1 MGSANNG
8 ENQQDPIELSKFD
21 SPRPATDQNHMKIAI
36 ISDIHGNLDAFGQVL
51 NDIDTS
57 GIDAV
62 VCLGDNVGYGP
73 EPDQVVRQVINRNI
87 PCVMGNHERAV
98 SDSAHLDWFNSVAR
112 KSLQKTM
119 TMLSEESINYIRG
132 MKSSLVMYKSRF
144 VHGFPPDS
152 TDIYLFQVPAHT
164 LNQTLKNMKERLCFV
179 GHTHELKLIDFDG
192 KESQRIPLK
201 QGIVKKL
208 HNDRKYIINVGSV
221 GQPRDGNNNAKYV
234 IWNTS
239 EDSLEV
245 RFVPYDIAAVV
256 EKIIAAGLP
265 KVHADRLW

>member
-1 MGSANNG
+1 M
-8 ENQQDPIELSKFD
+8 
-21 SPRPATDQNHMKIAI
+21 RVAI

-51 NDIDTS
+51 NDIDAS
-57 GIDAV
+57 GIDTV

-73 EPDQVVRQVINRNI
+73 EPEQVIRQVRARKI

-98 SDSAHLDWFNSVAR
+98 SDRAHLNWFNPSAR
-112 KSLQKTM
+112 ISLQKTI
-119 TMLSEESINYIRG
+119 TMLSEESINYING
-132 MKSSLVMYKSRF
+132 MKSSLVVYQSRF

-152 TDIYLFQVPAHT
+152 TDIYLFQVPNHT
-164 LNQTLKNMKERLCFV
+164 LNQTFKEMKERLCFV
-179 GHTHELKLIDFDG
+179 GHTHELKLIGFDG
-192 KESQRIPLK
+192 KVSRRIPLK
-201 QGIVKKL
+201 KEIVTHL
-208 HNDRKYIINVGSV
+208 DNDRKYIINVGSV

-256 EKIIAAGLP
+256 GKILAAGLP

>member
-1 MGSANNG
+1 M
-8 ENQQDPIELSKFD
+8 
-21 SPRPATDQNHMKIAI
+21 RVAI

-51 NDIDTS
+51 NDIDAS

-73 EPDQVVRQVINRNI
+73 EPEQVIRLVRKRNI

-98 SDSAHLDWFNSVAR
+98 SDCTYLDWFNPAAR

-119 TMLSEESINYIRG
+119 TMLSEESINYING
-132 MKSSLVMYKSRF
+132 MKSSLVIYQSRF

-152 TDIYLFQVPAHT
+152 TNIYLFQVPNHT
-164 LNQTLKNMKERLCFV
+164 LNQTFNKMKERLCFV
-179 GHTHELKLIDFDG
+179 GHTHELELIGFDG
-192 KESQRIPLK
+192 KVSQHIPLK
-201 QGIVKKL
+201 EEIVKHLDK
-208 HNDRKYIINVGSV
+208 DRKYIVNVGSV

-234 IWNTS
+234 IWNIS

-256 EKIIAAGLP
+256 DKIMAAGLP

>member
-1 MGSANNG
+1 M
-8 ENQQDPIELSKFD
+8 
-21 SPRPATDQNHMKIAI
+21 RVAI
-36 ISDIHGNLDAFGQVL
+36 ISDIHGNLDAFRQVL
-51 NDIDTS
+51 NDIEAS

-73 EPDQVVRQVINRNI
+73 EPEQVIRQVRNRNI
-87 PCVMGNHERAV
+87 PCVMGNHEQAV
-98 SDSAHLDWFNSVAR
+98 LDRRYLDWFNPAAR

-119 TMLSEESINYIRG
+119 PLLSEDSINFIRG
-132 MKSSLVMYKSRF
+132 LKSSLVIYQSRF

-152 TDIYLFQVPAHT
+152 MYTYLFQASKD
-164 LNQTLKNMKERLCFV
+164 TLKQTFSEMKERLCFV
-179 GHTHELKLIDFDG
+179 GHTHKLKLIGFDG
-192 KESQRIPLK
+192 KVSQHILLKERIMK
-201 QGIVKKL
+201 HL
-208 HNDRKYIINVGSV
+208 HKDRKYIINVGSV

-256 EKIIAAGLP
+256 SKIMAAGLL

>member
-1 MGSANNG
+1 
-8 ENQQDPIELSKFD
+8 
-21 SPRPATDQNHMKIAI
+21 MKVAI

-51 NDIDTS
+51 NDIEAS

-73 EPDQVVRQVINRNI
+73 EPEQVIRQVRERNI

-98 SDSAHLDWFNSVAR
+98 LDGEYLNWFNPAAR
-112 KSLQKTM
+112 RSLQQTKTL
-119 TMLSEESINYIRG
+119 LSEESFNYIRG
-132 MKSSLVMYKSRF
+132 MKSSLVIHESRF

-152 TDIYLFQVPAHT
+152 MNIYLFQVSKDT
-164 LNQTLKNMKERLCFV
+164 LEQTFGEMKERLCFV
-179 GHTHELKLIDFDG
+179 GHTHELKLIGFDDKISQYISLG
-192 KESQRIPLK
+192 KGTVPLHK
-201 QGIVKKL
+201 G
-208 HNDRKYIINVGSV
+208 RKYIVNVGSV
-221 GQPRDGNNNAKYV
+221 GQPRDRNNNAKYV

-239 EDSLEV
+239 KDSLEV

-256 EKIIAAGLP
+256 SKIMAAGLP

>member
-1 MGSANNG
+1 M
-8 ENQQDPIELSKFD
+8 
-21 SPRPATDQNHMKIAI
+21 RVAI

-51 NDIDTS
+51 RDIDAS

-73 EPDQVVRQVINRNI
+73 EPEQVIRQVRARKI

-98 SDSAHLDWFNSVAR
+98 SDCAHLNWFNPAAR
-112 KSLQKTM
+112 ISLQKTM
-119 TMLSEESINYIRG
+119 TMLSQESINYING
-132 MKSSLVMYKSRF
+132 MKSSLVVYQSRF

-152 TDIYLFQVPAHT
+152 TDIYLFQVPHHT
-164 LNQTLKNMKERLCFV
+164 LNQTFKEMKERLCFV
-179 GHTHELKLIDFDG
+179 GHTHELKLIGFDG
-192 KESQRIPLK
+192 KVSQRIPLK
-201 QGIVKKL
+201 VGVVKHL
-208 HNDRKYIINVGSV
+208 HKDRKYIINVGSV

-256 EKIIAAGLP
+256 GKILAAGFP
-265 KVHADRLW
+265 EVHAYRLW

>member
-1 MGSANNG
+1 M
-8 ENQQDPIELSKFD
+8 
-21 SPRPATDQNHMKIAI
+21 RVAI
-36 ISDIHGNLDAFGQVL
+36 ISDIHGNLDAFEQVL
-51 NDIDTS
+51 DDIDHS
-57 GIDAV
+57 DIDAV

-73 EPDQVVRQVINRNI
+73 EPEQVIRQVRKRNI

-98 SDSAHLDWFNSVAR
+98 SDCTHLDRFNPTAR

-119 TMLSEESINYIRG
+119 TMLSEESFNYIRK
-132 MKSSLVMYKSRF
+132 MKSSLVIYQSRF

-152 TDIYLFQVPAHT
+152 TDTYLFQVADDI
-164 LNQTLKNMKERLCFV
+164 LDQTFRKMRERLCFV
-179 GHTHELKLIDFDG
+179 GHTHELGLIGFDG
-192 KESQRIPLK
+192 KVSQHLALK
-201 QGIVKKL
+201 KGIVKQL
-208 HNDRKYIINVGSV
+208 HQDIKYIVNVGSV

-256 EKIIAAGLP
+256 GKIIAAGLP
-265 KVHADRLW
+265 KVHSDRLW

>member
-1 MGSANNG
+1 M
-8 ENQQDPIELSKFD
+8 
-21 SPRPATDQNHMKIAI
+21 RVAI
-36 ISDIHGNLDAFGQVL
+36 ISDIHGNLDAFRQVL
-51 NDIDTS
+51 NDIDAS

-73 EPDQVVRQVINRNI
+73 EPEQVIRQVRNRNI
-87 PCVMGNHERAV
+87 PCVMGNHEQAV
-98 SDSAHLDWFNSVAR
+98 LDRGYLDWFNPAAR

-119 TMLSEESINYIRG
+119 PLLSEDSINFIY
-132 MKSSLVMYKSRF
+132 
-144 VHGFPPDS
+144 
-152 TDIYLFQVPAHT
+152 TYLFQASKD
-164 LNQTLKNMKERLCFV
+164 TLKQTFREMKERLCFV
-179 GHTHELKLIDFDG
+179 GHTHKLKLIGFDG
-192 KESQRIPLK
+192 KVSQHIRLRK
-201 QGIVKKL
+201 GIVNHFHKDK
-208 HNDRKYIINVGSV
+208 KYIVNVGSV

-256 EKIIAAGLP
+256 SKIMAAGLP

>member
-1 MGSANNG
+1 M
-8 ENQQDPIELSKFD
+8 
-21 SPRPATDQNHMKIAI
+21 RVAI
-36 ISDIHGNLDAFGQVL
+36 ISDIHGNLDAFRQVL
-51 NDIDTS
+51 NDIDAS

-73 EPDQVVRQVINRNI
+73 EPEQVIRQVRDRNI
-87 PCVMGNHERAV
+87 PCVMGNHEQAV
-98 SDSAHLDWFNSVAR
+98 LDRGYLDWFNPAAR

-119 TMLSEESINYIRG
+119 PLLSEDSINFIRG
-132 MKSSLVMYKSRF
+132 LKSSLVIYQSRF
-144 VHGFPPDS
+144 VHGFPPDFIY
-152 TDIYLFQVPAHT
+152 TYLFQASKD
-164 LNQTLKNMKERLCFV
+164 TLKQTFREMKERLCFV
-179 GHTHELKLIDFDG
+179 GHTHKLKLIGFDG
-192 KESQRIPLK
+192 KVSQHIRLRK
-201 QGIVKKL
+201 GIVNHFHKDK
-208 HNDRKYIINVGSV
+208 KYIVNVGSV

-256 EKIIAAGLP
+256 SKIMAAGLP

>member
-1 MGSANNG
+1 M
-8 ENQQDPIELSKFD
+8 
-21 SPRPATDQNHMKIAI
+21 RVAI

-51 NDIDTS
+51 NDIDAS
-57 GIDAV
+57 GIDTV

-73 EPDQVVRQVINRNI
+73 EPEQVIRQVRARKI

-98 SDSAHLDWFNSVAR
+98 SDRAHLNWFNPSAR
-112 KSLQKTM
+112 ISLQKTI
-119 TMLSEESINYIRG
+119 TMLSEESINYING
-132 MKSSLVMYKSRF
+132 MKSSLVVYQSRF

-152 TDIYLFQVPAHT
+152 TDIYLFQVPDHT
-164 LNQTLKNMKERLCFV
+164 LNQTFKEMKERLCFV
-179 GHTHELKLIDFDG
+179 GHTHELKLIGFDG
-192 KESQRIPLK
+192 KVSRRIPLK
-201 QGIVKKL
+201 KEIVTHLDK
-208 HNDRKYIINVGSV
+208 DRKYIINVGSV

-256 EKIIAAGLP
+256 GKILAAGLP

>member
-1 MGSANNG
+1 M
-8 ENQQDPIELSKFD
+8 
-21 SPRPATDQNHMKIAI
+21 RVAI

-51 NDIDTS
+51 NDIDAS

-73 EPDQVVRQVINRNI
+73 EPEQVIRQVRKRKI

-98 SDSAHLDWFNSVAR
+98 SDRAHLNWFNPAAR
-112 KSLQKTM
+112 ISLQKTI
-119 TMLSEESINYIRG
+119 TMLSEESINYING
-132 MKSSLVMYKSRF
+132 MKSSLVVCQSRF

-152 TDIYLFQVPAHT
+152 TDIYLFQVSNDN
-164 LNQTLKNMKERLCFV
+164 LNQTFKEMKERLCFV
-179 GHTHELKLIDFDG
+179 GHTHELKLIGFDG
-192 KESQRIPLK
+192 KVSQCIPLK
-201 QGIVKKL
+201 EGIVIHL
-208 HNDRKYIINVGSV
+208 DNDRKYIINVGSV

-239 EDSLEV
+239 EDSIEV

-256 EKIIAAGLP
+256 AKILAVGLP

>member
-1 MGSANNG
+1 M
-8 ENQQDPIELSKFD
+8 
-21 SPRPATDQNHMKIAI
+21 RVAI

-73 EPDQVVRQVINRNI
+73 EPEQVIRQVRARKI

-98 SDSAHLDWFNSVAR
+98 SDRAHLNWFNPSAR
-112 KSLQKTM
+112 ISLQKTI
-119 TMLSEESINYIRG
+119 TMLSEESINYING
-132 MKSSLVMYKSRF
+132 MKSSLVVYQSRF

-152 TDIYLFQVPAHT
+152 TDIYLFQVPNHT
-164 LNQTLKNMKERLCFV
+164 LNQTFKEMKERLCFV
-179 GHTHELKLIDFDG
+179 GHTHELKLIGFDG
-192 KESQRIPLK
+192 KVSQRIPLK
-201 QGIVKKL
+201 KEIVTHL
-208 HNDRKYIINVGSV
+208 DNDRKYIINVGSV

-256 EKIIAAGLP
+256 GKILAAGLP